1 MTHYILP
8 VSIHSRAPS
17 TFSEATSIIEKRRKN
32 MLGLRMKMKAKDG
45 SRELA

>member
-1 MTHYILP
+1 